1 MFFWIQ
7 DALKALRPD
16 ILGALRTGTGKS
28 VSQLGHGQH
37 AACRELDL
45 LEEEQRKRSREEDNS
60 VSLRQMVEAVD
71 AVREHVMAL
80 REDVAALRAV
90 SFRLHDIRKPMQL
103 LTEISKDMPA
113 K

>member
-1 MFFWIQ
+1 MIFFFSWIQ
-7 DALKALRPD
+7 DALKALRPNV
-16 ILGALRTGTGKS
+16 LGALRTGTGKS

-45 LEEEQRKRSREEDNS
+45 LEEEQRKRSREEENS
-60 VSLRQMVEAVD
+60 VSLRRMVEAVD

-90 SFRLHDIRKPMQL
+90 RFPF
-103 LTEISKDMPA
+103 T
-113 K
+113 